1 MMKKLLALAML
12 AAAAA
17 ACGESTAA
25 MTPDELQREYGVTN
39 AYNGTFQTPEG
50 ALKGTVIPVKL
61 ADGREAQLFIPAQR
75 RDADSLYIRDEEGF
89 HPVLVDQQ
97 LKREDYVR
105 SEQVV
110 TRRAESSA
118 TREVPRKKRSW
129 EKEALIIGGSA
140 GGGALVG
147 GLAGGK
153 KGAAVGAAAGGI
165 GGLIY
170 DLATRKK

>member
-1 MMKKLLALAML
+1 MKTLLAFVVLAGL
-12 AAAAA
+12 GS
-17 ACGESTAA
+17 ACSTDTAA
-25 MTPDELQREYGVTN
+25 MTPEQLQQRYGVTN

-50 ALKGTVIPVKL
+50 ALKGTVVPVKL

-75 RDADSLYIRDEEGF
+75 RDDNDIYIRDEEGF
-89 HPVLVDQQ
+89 HPLRVDET
-97 LKREDYVR
+97 LRRDDYVA
-105 SEQVV
+105 SNQVV
-110 TRRAESSA
+110 TRRATEP
-118 TREVPRKKRSW
+118 TRTVTRKKRSW

-153 KGAAVGAAAGGI
+153 KGAAVGAAAGGV

-170 DLATRKK
+170 DLATRKKK